1 MKALVSA
8 ALLLIG
14 LCSAYYAW
22 GLGVWTMDE
31 PGAGLFPFMFAVL
44 LSLIMAVEL
53 ATAGWSPPGR
63 TAVKALLGNR
73 RLLAY
78 VAALLLYVGLFRWL
92 GFALASAI
100 AFGLIMRV
108 GERLRWTQVA
118 LTTVLAVAVAYV
130 VLQRLLGVPLP
141 TGLLG

>member
-14 LCSAYYAW
+14 LFSAWYAW

-31 PGAGLFPFMFAVL
+31 PGAGLFPFIFSVL

-63 TAVKALLGNR
+63 TALKALLGNR

-108 GERLRWTQVA
+108 GERLTWTQVA
-118 LTTVLAVAVAYV
+118 FTTLAAVVVAYV